1 MNKTMNEAEAYALS
15 PSVLWLTPEGY
26 RTLQQELEHLTLV
39 KRPEIADRIRE
50 SLQHGE
56 FSEDNSEL
64 DEVKFEQ
71 AMVETRVSE
80 LKAIFGN
87 AQVLDQEK
95 IPIDHVG
102 MGSFVKVRDVA
113 DGDEFEVRVVSSIEA
128 DPNEDLI
135 SNESPMGTALCGR
148 APGEIVEFTAPEGQ
162 KQYNIVGIRR

>member
-1 MNKTMNEAEAYALS
+1 MNKAMNEAESFAS
-15 PSVLWLTPEGY
+15 SSSVLWLTPEGY

-71 AMVETRVSE
+71 AMVETRISE

-87 AQVLDQEK
+87 AQVLDADK
-95 IPIDHVG
+95 IPTERVG
-102 MGSFVKVRDVA
+102 MGSFVKVQDV
-113 DGDEFEVRVVSSIEA
+113 DLKDEFRVVSSIEA
-128 DPNEDLI
+128 DPNDDLI
-135 SNESPMGTALCGR
+135 SNESPMGTALWGR
-148 APGEIVEFTAPEGQ
+148 TPGETTEFNAPEGP
-162 KQYNIVGIRR
+162 KRYTIVGIRR